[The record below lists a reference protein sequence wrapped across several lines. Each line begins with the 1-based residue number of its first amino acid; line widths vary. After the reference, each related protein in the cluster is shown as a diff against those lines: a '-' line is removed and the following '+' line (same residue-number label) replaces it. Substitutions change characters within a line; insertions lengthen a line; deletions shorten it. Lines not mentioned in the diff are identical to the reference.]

1 LPVRRDGR
9 PGRDAEGTMST
20 LVLLV
25 IVATVGVPA
34 VAEAAIAAQ
43 GWQLPANPWMAAGRF
58 AVLSALVAMIGGLTA
73 MIVSESAD
81 AAGYGKRGGAAP
93 LVYNA
98 QANPHYGFGPLVRA
112 QATDVISGD
121 RMIGR
126 DPDPFI
132 RGQMLRAYK

>member
-1 LPVRRDGR
+1 MAALGATRK
-9 PGRDAEGTMST
+9 GTMST

-25 IVATVGVPA
+25 IVASVGVPA
-34 VAEAAIAAQ
+34 VTEAAIAAQ
-43 GWQLPANPWMAAGRF
+43 GWHLPANPWMAAARF
-58 AVLSALVAMIGGLTA
+58 AVLSTLVAMIGGLTA

-81 AAGYGKRGGAAP
+81 AAGYGQRGSAAPP
-93 LVYNA
+93 LVYNT

-112 QATDVISGD
+112 QPTDVISGD